1 MQNFTKIDFTTKSL
15 EFASALLLG
24 LLKGCLL
31 CDGAIKGHA
40 FAVTLK

>member
-15 EFASALLLG
+15 EFALALLLE
-24 LLKGCLL
+24 LLKVSLL
-31 CDGAIKGHA
+31 CDGAIKGYV